1 MKGVRGGG
9 KIREGHGRGETKLVV
24 CDDVTVKPNALYS
37 EHRLSEA
44 EHARPYALITHVHS

>member
-9 KIREGHGRGETKLVV
+9 KIREDHRRGETKLVV

-44 EHARPYALITHVHS
+44 EHACPYALITHVHS